1 MKCLLCNAPID
12 TVKWIYS
19 GEFIKLYYFVVK
31 YVWCIMVILQYV
43 QLSWLVWQ
51 SDMTNYHDNNS
62 SFIPE
67 ITLYDKLTMT

>member
-1 MKCLLCNAPID
+1 
-12 TVKWIYS
+12 
-19 GEFIKLYYFVVK
+19 
-31 YVWCIMVILQYV
+31 MVILQYV

-51 SDMTNYHDNNS
+51 SDMTNYYDNNS